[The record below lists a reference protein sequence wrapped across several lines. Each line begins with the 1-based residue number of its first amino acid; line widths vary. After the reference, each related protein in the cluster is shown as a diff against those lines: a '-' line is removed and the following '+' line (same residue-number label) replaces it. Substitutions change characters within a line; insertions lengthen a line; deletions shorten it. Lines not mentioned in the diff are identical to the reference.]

1 MDRDTI
7 LRATGAVVVAVA
19 LVAGI
24 LVTTAAAATVAD
36 YRAAFSGEGYSVSAA
51 GAAIKHPTL
60 HAPGQSLTLTKGGQ
74 TVALELIEYPSRAA
88 LLQDFVAVN
97 GSGPTPVVATHDF
110 DGRVLYW
117 NENVIMALSFAPP
130 NEPGLT
136 RAAADIFLGR
146 RGTGGPA
153 TTAGAA
159 TATTGTTLPATGTGG
174 SGVDTDANGRN
185 WLHDA
190 GIATAV
196 VGALLA
202 ATGVCRDVEAA
213 SLIY

>member
-1 MDRDTI
+1 MKRNKI
-7 LRATGAVVVAVA
+7 ARAAGAVILLVA
-19 LVAGI
+19 LGAALWI
-24 LVTTAAAATVAD
+24 TAAAAATVVD
-36 YRAAFSGEGYSVSAA
+36 YRAAFTGAGYRVSASGTA
-51 GAAIKHPTL
+51 TSHPRL
-60 HAPGQSLTLTKGGQ
+60 HASGQALTVSKGGQ
-74 TVALELIEYPSRAA
+74 QVALELIEYPSRDA
-88 LLQDFVAVN
+88 LLHDFAAVN
-97 GSGPTPVVATHDF
+97 GSGPTPVVATRDF

-153 TTAGAA
+153 TTAGAT

-174 SGVDTDANGRN
+174 YAVDHDANGRN
-185 WLHDA
+185 WLDGA
-190 GIATAV
+190 GIAAAL

-202 ATGVCRDVEAA
+202 ATGVAA
-213 SLIY
+213 TLRRRA